1 MLSRALTALV
11 ALVVVWPAL
20 ADTYSISPP
29 EKVGLSSE
37 RLQRL
42 TSALENEVEKGRLP
56 GAVLAIARKG
66 QLAYFETLGYRDAA
80 AKTPMP
86 RDAIFSIASMTK
98 PMVSVAIMILHDEG
112 KLFFSD
118 PVGKFIPQLGK
129 MQVGVVK
136 TDVTGKEVVE
146 TVAADR
152 QPTIQDLLRHTSGM
166 TYGERGTTPVHKL
179 WPPSSSGASVT
190 FTAPEFIDAISKAPL
205 LYQPGTVWD
214 YSLSTDV
221 LGLVVE
227 SISGKSLSAFLDERI
242 WKPLG
247 MVDTGFAVP
256 DAKRARYALAFPN
269 DPLTN
274 KPQSVLHASG
284 KSIKFDCGG
293 ACAVSTA
300 MDYLR
305 FTQMLLNK
313 ATLDG
318 RQILSRKTVE
328 MMTTDQLGAEVRA
341 RSTHPLLAAGY
352 SFGLGFTV
360 RTSPGLASL
369 AGTTGD
375 YSWGGAF
382 GTYFWVDP
390 KEELAVVFMAAA
402 PSDIRTQART
412 LVKNLVLAAIL
423 D

>member
-1 MLSRALTALV
+1 MKHTFISVLAAFLISS
-11 ALVVVWPAL
+11 PAL
-20 ADTYSISPP
+20 ADTFTMGPP

-42 TSALENEVEKGRLP
+42 TSALKAEVEKGRLP

-80 AKTPMP
+80 TKAPMP

-98 PMVSVAIMILHDEG
+98 PMVSVAIMMLHDEG
-112 KLFFSD
+112 KLFLSD
-118 PVGKFIPQLGK
+118 PVGKFLPQLAK
-129 MQVGVVK
+129 MQVGIVK
-136 TDVTGKEVVE
+136 ADASWQGDGRNRPGGP
-146 TVAADR
+146 AADHPGPSAPHLWHYLRRPR
-152 QPTIQDLLRHTSGM
+152 QTRGPQDCGRLLLLFVRDLHEGRVHRH
-166 TYGERGTTPVHKL
+166 L
-179 WPPSSSGASVT
+179 
-190 FTAPEFIDAISKAPL
+190 SKAPL

-227 SISGKSLSAFLDERI
+227 AISGKSLGAFLEERI

-247 MVDTGFAVP
+247 MVDTSFTVP

-284 KSIKFDCGG
+284 KPLKFECGG
-293 ACAVSTA
+293 GCAVSTT

-305 FTQMLLNK
+305 FAQMLLNGGV
-313 ATLDG
+313 LDG
-318 RQILSRKTVE
+318 NRILSRKTVE
-328 MMTTDQLGAEVRA
+328 LMTADQLAPEVKA
-341 RSTHPLLAAGY
+341 APLTRCLLPGQASA
-352 SFGLGFTV
+352 SALSV
-360 RTSPGLASL
+360 RTHAGLAPL
-369 AGTTGD
+369 AGT
-375 YSWGGAF
+375 
-382 GTYFWVDP
+382 
-390 KEELAVVFMAAA
+390 
-402 PSDIRTQART
+402 
-412 LVKNLVLAAIL
+412 AAITPGRGLRHLLL